1 MRNNLRVTPRDVDII
16 RRRLCIAATGTTLA
30 APLAAIATSPRR
42 EAAAIVGPRYAGHAA
57 IAAFAAEVGARRE
70 LPVRWLLGRLDQARR
85 NDAVRRLIAPPPAG
99 TPKNWRAYRE
109 RFVEPRRVAAGL
121 AFWHAH
127 EAALNE
133 AEARFG
139 VPPEIVL
146 GIVGVETFYGRI
158 MGSFR
163 VVDALATLAFD
174 HPPVPPARRDRSA
187 FFRSELEEF
196 FVWCA
201 REGNDPLAPLGSYAG
216 AMGLPQFMPSSINR
230 YAIDF
235 DGDGR
240 IDLVGN
246 GADVAGS
253 VARYLAEFGW
263 KAGLATHYAAVPPA
277 APDALAVL
285 REKDILPT
293 FSAAQMVERGVGLDE
308 RARAHEGLLAFVELE
323 NGGDAP
329 THVAGSTNFYA
340 ITRYNWSSYYAM
352 AVIELAGALKA
363 GR

>member
-1 MRNNLRVTPRDVDII
+1 M
-16 RRRLCIAATGTTLA
+16 AALGSALPAWA
-30 APLAAIATSPRR
+30 APRR
-42 EAAAIVGPRYAGHAA
+42 EATATGVGARYTAHAA
-57 IAAFAAEVGARRE
+57 VAAFAADVAARRQ
-70 LPVRWLLGRLDQARR
+70 LPARWLLGRLERARR
-85 NDAVRRLIAPPPAG
+85 NDAVRRLIAPAPTG
-99 TPKNWRAYRE
+99 TPKNWRAYRD
-109 RFVEPRRVAAGL
+109 RFIEPQRIAAGL
-121 AFWHAH
+121 AFWRAH
-127 EAALNE
+127 EGALSD

-139 VPPEIVL
+139 VPPEVVL
-146 GIVGVETFYGRI
+146 GIVGIETFYGRI

-163 VVDALATLAFD
+163 IVDALATLSFD
-174 HPPVPPARRDRSA
+174 HPPVPPARRDRSG

-201 REGNDPLAPLGSYAG
+201 REGRDPLEPLGSYAG

-240 IDLVGN
+240 IDLVAN
-246 GADVAGS
+246 GTDVAGS

-263 KAGLATHYAAVPPA
+263 KAGLPTHYAVTPPA
-277 APDALAVL
+277 APEALAVL

-293 FSAAQMVERGVGLDE
+293 FSATQMVEQGAGLE
-308 RARAHEGLLAFVELE
+308 ESARQHEGLLAFVELE
-323 NGGDAP
+323 NGGAAP

-352 AVIELAGALKA
+352 AVIELAEALRA
-363 GR
+363 AR